1 MAETTSIVQGDDEP
15 DGDGM
20 TLTRLANELGAGLPL
35 RCFEKTFYDGTEAI
49 PTMAIP
55 RGVDDRSVPI
65 YKRFAKIG
73 HVNLARII
81 VDAAVSRQRINGFRL
96 VNDKTMRSTAADDMY
111 AKSRMSVKAPK
122 CFRDVG
128 VHGRSYLYVPGP
140 DDLDYVEHLSPWE
153 CYATEDAA
161 CIYMYDE
168 VNQLE
173 RLMLIRMTRK
183 EDGTLDDVYSRI
195 ASRTSEN
202 RTLIRETDDPSVQA
216 CAKTWDTDRPD
227 TWSPSTDFQWEGA
240 AVSLDYAKQYADGAG
255 HIPIF
260 TVESTDGRSQL
271 YPHFSSLQRIDQ
283 HLFDRM
289 CIMAVQSFKQR
300 ALKGTLPT
308 TYSADDPAVLNG
320 WAEEGDPID
329 YSNQFETGFATMW
342 MLPKDVEI
350 WESANTDLSPFETI
364 ISGEVKR
371 LAAASATPLDVL
383 SPDVAGSAEGAS
395 LKREGL
401 VFKVEALNRLANDA
415 LTGALQMAL
424 IANGETS
431 AANERF
437 ETMWLPVELRSWTD
451 ISQAMSQSKG
461 LLPVKTMW
469 RKIAGFTEQEMAE
482 AEQDLTD
489 TAFQQA
495 LSAETA
501 AMDSKAQTQSA
512 GTLEGSLDSS
522 STLPGDSNDLTF
534 PSTDSWSEA

>member
-1 MAETTSIVQGDDEP
+1 MAQTTSIVQDDTEP

-20 TLTRLANELGAGLPL
+20 TLTRLAVALGEGQPL
-35 RCFEKTFYDGTEAI
+35 RCFEKTFYDGTETI
-49 PTMAIP
+49 PTLAIP

-65 YKRFAKIG
+65 YRRFAQIG

-111 AKSRMSVKAPK
+111 ARSRMSVKAPK

-128 VHGRSYLYVPGP
+128 VHGRSYLYVTGP
-140 DDLDYVEHLSPWE
+140 NDNNLVEHLSPWQ

-161 CIYMYDE
+161 CVYAYDE
-168 VNQLE
+168 VNQVE
-173 RLMLIRMTRK
+173 RLMLLRLVK
-183 EDGTLDDVYSRI
+183 DKDGGVSDVYVRT
-195 ASRTSEN
+195 ASRASEK
-202 RTLIRETDDPSVQA
+202 RTLIRESDDPSVTD
-216 CAKTWDTDRPD
+216 CAKTWSTDRPSV
-227 TWSPSTDFQWEGA
+227 WNPSTDFQWEGA
-240 AVSLDYAKQYADGAG
+240 KQSLDYAVKCGRL
-255 HIPIF
+255 PIF
-260 TVESTDGRSQL
+260 TVESPDGRSQL
-271 YPHFSSLQRIDQ
+271 FPHFSSLQRIDQ

-342 MLPKDVEI
+342 MLPKDVDI
-350 WESANTDLSPFETI
+350 WESENTDLTPYETI
-364 ISGEVKR
+364 LSGEVKR
-371 LAAASATPLDVL
+371 LAAASATPLDIL

-401 VFKVEALNRLANDA
+401 VFKVEELNRLANDA
-415 LTGALQMAL
+415 LVGALQMAL
-424 IANGETS
+424 VADGETG
-431 AANERF
+431 AAEERF

-451 ISQAMSQSKG
+451 ISQAVSQGKG
-461 LLPVKTMW
+461 VFPVKTMW

-495 LSAETA
+495 LAAEA
-501 AMDSKAQTQSA
+501 SAMDSKTQAQSP
-512 GTLEGSLDSS
+512 GTLEGTLDSS
-522 STLPGDSNDLTF
+522 STLGDQSVPASFSDVGG
-534 PSTDSWSEA
+534 DV